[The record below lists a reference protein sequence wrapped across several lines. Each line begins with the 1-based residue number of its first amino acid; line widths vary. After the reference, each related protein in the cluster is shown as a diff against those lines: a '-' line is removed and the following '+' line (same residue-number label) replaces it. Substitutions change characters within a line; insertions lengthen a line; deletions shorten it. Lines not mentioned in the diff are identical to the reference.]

1 MKFLINNFVLEDTM
15 SINNTNAKDRILKA
29 VKDSTDSEMAAQITI
44 SVIHSFLAQIQSEKQ
59 ARPDDLRE
67 RIQAIAV

>member
-1 MKFLINNFVLEDTM
+1 M
-15 SINNTNAKDRILKA
+15 SIKISAAEKIMKSIENSSDK
-29 VKDSTDSEMAAQITI
+29 EMAAEITI